1 MIQEAILEKI
11 KTYLIDHQD
20 FSHLDF
26 SKLTLSIPKNTSH
39 GDFSTNFALI
49 VSSELK
55 INPNKLAEK
64 IADIIIKQ
72 NDLNFDEINVVPPG
86 FINFKISN
94 ATYHGYLKEIH
105 LAGARFGSSN
115 KKNKKVLIEFVSA
128 NPTGYLHLGHLRNA
142 AVGDSISRILS
153 FSGYDVTKEY
163 YLNDYGTQ
171 VKLLGESLKTRVY
184 NLLNIQA
191 ELPEGGYKG
200 EYLIDLAKTLI
211 SNETNEYLLNADI
224 DYFSDFAKSNLI
236 KEIVADLEMLNISFD
251 SWFSEKEDIHDSNL
265 LEQTTKL
272 LEDKNSLYVS
282 DKAQW
287 IRTAEHGDEKDWVV
301 RKSDG
306 TSTYFMNDIAYHQNK
321 FERNYD
327 LLINVW
333 GADHHSHI
341 SRLKAAIKLLSNDSN
356 RLVFVLIQFVR
367 LIKDNEDVSMSKRSG
382 TYTTI
387 RDLLNEFDRDLI
399 RFLMISR
406 SSDSHFDFD
415 LDKCRSDSEEN
426 PVFYIQYANARINS
440 IIKKSGTDRIDL
452 DNLDLLNQEKELA
465 LIKKLLNFP
474 EIVKDSAAN
483 YSPHKIAF
491 YLQELSSEFHNYYKS
506 SKILV
511 DDKETLNARLALI
524 TSIKIVLVN
533 GLDLLGVSS
542 PDKM

>member
-1 MIQEAILEKI
+1 M
-11 KTYLIDHQD
+11 
-20 FSHLDF
+20 
-26 SKLTLSIPKNTSH
+26 
-39 GDFSTNFALI
+39 
-49 VSSELK
+49 
-55 INPNKLAEK
+55 
-64 IADIIIKQ
+64 
-72 NDLNFDEINVVPPG
+72 
-86 FINFKISN
+86 
-94 ATYHGYLKEIH
+94 
-105 LAGARFGSSN
+105 
-115 KKNKKVLIEFVSA
+115 
-128 NPTGYLHLGHLRNA
+128 
-142 AVGDSISRILS
+142 
-153 FSGYDVTKEY
+153 
-163 YLNDYGTQ
+163 
-171 VKLLGESLKTRVY
+171 
-184 NLLNIQA
+184 
-191 ELPEGGYKG
+191 
-200 EYLIDLAKTLI
+200 
-211 SNETNEYLLNADI
+211 
-224 DYFSDFAKSNLI
+224 
-236 KEIVADLEMLNISFD
+236 
-251 SWFSEKEDIHDSNL
+251 

-356 RLVFVLIQFVR
+356 RLIFVLIQFVR